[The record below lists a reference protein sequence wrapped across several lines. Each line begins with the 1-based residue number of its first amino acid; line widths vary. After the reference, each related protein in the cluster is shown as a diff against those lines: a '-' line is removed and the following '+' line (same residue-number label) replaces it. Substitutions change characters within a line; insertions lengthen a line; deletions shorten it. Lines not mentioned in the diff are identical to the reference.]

1 MSEKEKM
8 LTGDYH
14 WLSIFKAGAMVEI
27 LSR

>member
-1 MSEKEKM
+1 MRDKEKM
-8 LTGDYH
+8 LTGAYY